1 VTRSQRL
8 FQTLVGLLILSIGSV
23 FVANQLITSQRAL
36 PVAIILPTI
45 ITGATLSGR
54 RTTSLGITR
63 TERQIALS
71 PISHF
76 LFASSILL
84 PPLALP
90 IVAIVVP
97 TERRSPSSWLIRF
110 QRLLTMNASSLVFWL
125 AISNQSVYRDVS
137 NQHILAFASAITTYL
152 LVDSLI
158 VSVVMSLASS
168 KPVLIT
174 AHLNL
179 KSLLRECAEISIG
192 CIGVIFALINPLLLL
207 FVVAP
212 CCLAVNHLRVN
223 QSAQLSKRDTRT
235 GLLNAFGLHEF
246 VDHEFERAK
255 RHSTELC
262 LVVLDLDFLRDVN
275 NNYGHQV
282 GDLAISEVAGQIS
295 ALTRAID
302 GTARIGGEEFV
313 VILPDTN
320 LDDATKVADRIR
332 LGIEELQLP
341 THHGILR
348 VTISAGVARRDQD
361 ETYSELFDRADAA
374 LYASK
379 RLGRNRV
386 SLAEESV
393 KTFQASQ
400 INTN

>member
-1 VTRSQRL
+1 MTRSQRL

-158 VSVVMSLASS
+158 VSVVMSLVSQ

-174 AHLNL
+174 AHWNL

-386 SLAEESV
+386 SLADESA
-393 KTFQASQ
+393 KTFQANQ

>member
-1 VTRSQRL
+1 MTRYQRL
-8 FQTLVGLLILSIGSV
+8 LQTLVGLLVLSIGSV
-23 FVANQLITSQRAL
+23 LFANQLITSHRAL
-36 PVAIILPTI
+36 PLAITLPAIVA
-45 ITGATLSGR
+45 GATLSGR
-54 RTTSLGITR
+54 RTSSLGITR
-63 TERQIALS
+63 SERQIALS

-110 QRLLTMNASSLVFWL
+110 QRLLTMNASSVVFWL
-125 AISNQSVYRDVS
+125 VINNQSVDRDLS
-137 NQHILAFASAITTYL
+137 NQHIVAFALAITTYL
-152 LVDSLI
+152 LFDSLI
-158 VSVVMSLASS
+158 VSVVMSLASP
-168 KPVLIT
+168 KPALIA
-174 AHLNL
+174 AHWNL

-192 CIGVIFALINPLLLL
+192 CIGSVFALINPLLLI
-207 FVVAP
+207 FVVTP
-212 CCLAVNHLRVN
+212 CCLTVDHLRVN
-223 QSAQLSKRDTRT
+223 QSAQLSKRDART
-235 GLLNAFGLHEF
+235 GLLNACGLQEF
-246 VDHEFERAK
+246 VTHEFERAK
-255 RHSTELC
+255 RHSTDLC

-282 GDLAISEVAGQIS
+282 GDFAISEVARQIS
-295 ALTRAID
+295 ALTRTID

-313 VILPDTN
+313 VVLPDTN
-320 LDDATKVADRIR
+320 LVGAVKVADRIR

-341 THHGILR
+341 THRGMLR
-348 VTISAGVARRDQD
+348 ITISAGVAYRQQN

-379 RLGRNRV
+379 RSGRNRV
-386 SLAEESV
+386 SLADESV

>member
-1 VTRSQRL
+1 MTRSQRL

-63 TERQIALS
+63 SERQIALS

-125 AISNQSVYRDVS
+125 AISNQAVDKDFS

-158 VSVVMSLASS
+158 VSVVMSLVSQ

-174 AHLNL
+174 AHWNL

-235 GLLNAFGLHEF
+235 GLLNSFGLQEF

-255 RHSTELC
+255 RHSTDLC

-332 LGIEELQLP
+332 IGIEELQLP

-386 SLAEESV
+386 SLADESA
-393 KTFQASQ
+393 KTFQANQ